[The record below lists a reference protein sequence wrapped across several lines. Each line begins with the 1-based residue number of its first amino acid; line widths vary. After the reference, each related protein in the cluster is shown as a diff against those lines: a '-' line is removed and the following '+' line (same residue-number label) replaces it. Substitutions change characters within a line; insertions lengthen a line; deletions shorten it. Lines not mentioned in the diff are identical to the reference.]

1 MLYGTQDAMDPSL
14 IVIAGPFAKETRIPL
29 LGDEVSIGR
38 DIANAVSIA
47 SNSVSRRHCC
57 IRRRA
62 QSFIIHDLGS
72 RNGTFVNGVPVRER
86 ILNNGDMIM
95 IGDAYFRCIMPT
107 ADGGRAEHPV
117 TFEEND
123 LSDCPTISLRCKD
136 SPPQTSTGAPPS
148 DRVLHDLHALV
159 SIATHIGSIQKAD
172 SLQWQLLGMIFDV
185 IPAERGA
192 ILLGD
197 DVAQGISSAITWD
210 KQSGPKQLV
219 RVSRT
224 VVGQVLRD
232 SAALLVNSASTDRSL
247 KEAESLVG
255 AKVQS
260 ILCAPLTS
268 ARKAVGAIYL
278 DSRNPDIRFDE
289 GHLELLTSIAGMAAM
304 ALANLQRIE
313 HLQKEAQRL
322 QAALDGEHNIVGE
335 SIATRKLLLL
345 IAKVAQAESTVLLYG
360 ESGTGKELAA
370 RAIHR
375 ASNRRDGPFM
385 AINCA
390 AIPEALL
397 ESELFGYEKGAF
409 TGAVAQKKGQI
420 EIANGGSLFLDEIG
434 ELAPGLQAKL
444 LRVLQEREF
453 TRVGGSRPVPV
464 NLRVIAATNRD
475 LGAAVKAGT
484 FRQDLYYRLN
494 VVSILLPPLRD
505 RRDDIPLLASYF
517 AAKCGAK
524 CKRRVSGIS
533 PEAQRYL
540 HQYHWPGNIR
550 ELENTVER
558 AVVLGSSEV
567 IVAEDLPESVLEQ
580 SALTSEATPTTF
592 QSAVLHLKKQLIM
605 NAVKEAGGNYTQ
617 AAKSLGLEPHY
628 LHRLMRNLDIKSSLP
643 AQS

>member
-1 MLYGTQDAMDPSL
+1 MHPSL
-14 IVIAGPFAKETRIPL
+14 IVIAGPLAKDTDIPL
-29 LGDEVSIGR
+29 LADEVSIGR
-38 DIANAVSIA
+38 DITNAVAIA
-47 SNSVSRRHCC
+47 SNSVSRRHCR
-57 IRRRA
+57 IRRHA
-62 QSFIIHDLGS
+62 GSLTLYDLGS

-86 ILNNGDMIM
+86 VLKDGDVLT
-95 IGDAYFRCIMPT
+95 IGDAYFRCVVP
-107 ADGGRAEHPV
+107 ASNEHGAEHPV
-117 TFEEND
+117 TFEEGN
-123 LSDCPTISLRCKD
+123 LSDCRTVSLRREAT
-136 SPPQTSTGAPPS
+136 SPPTLPDAPPS
-148 DRVLHDLHALV
+148 DRIFRDLRSLV
-159 SIATHIGSIQKAD
+159 SIATRIGSIPD
-172 SLQWQLLGMIFDV
+172 SESLQWQLLGMILDV

-197 DVAQGISSAITWD
+197 NIPEDISSAATWD
-210 KQSGPKQLV
+210 KQAGPRQPV

-224 VVGQVLRD
+224 VVRQVLRD
-232 SAALLVNSASTDRSL
+232 STALLVNNASLDRSL
-247 KEAESLVG
+247 REAESLVG
-255 AKVQS
+255 AQVHS

-268 ARKAVGAIYL
+268 SRKTFGAIYL
-278 DSRNPDIRFDE
+278 DSRNPSSRFDE
-289 GHLELLTSIAGMAAM
+289 GHLKLLTSIAGMAAM

-322 QAALDGEHNIVGE
+322 QTALDGEHNIVGE

-345 IAKVAQAESTVLLYG
+345 ITKVAQSDSTVLLYG

-375 ASNRRDGPFM
+375 SSHRREGPFL

-434 ELAPGLQAKL
+434 ELAPALQAKL

-464 NLRVIAATNRD
+464 DLRVIAATNRD

-494 VVSILLPPLRD
+494 VVSITLPALRD

-517 AAKCGAK
+517 AAKFSAK
-524 CKRRVSGIS
+524 CKRHVAGIS
-533 PEAQRYL
+533 PEAQRSLQHYD
-540 HQYHWPGNIR
+540 WPGNIR
-550 ELENTVER
+550 ELENTIER
-558 AVVLGSSEV
+558 AVVLGSSELIV
-567 IVAEDLPESVLEQ
+567 IEDLPESVLEQ
-580 SALTSEATPTTF
+580 AALTSEATSTTF
-592 QSAVLHLKKQLIM
+592 QSAVLQLKKQLII

-617 AAKSLGLEPHY
+617 AAKSLGLEAHY
-628 LHRLMRNLDIKSSLP
+628 LHRLMRNLDIKSSLA
-643 AQS
+643 AQP

>member
-1 MLYGTQDAMDPSL
+1 MHPNL
-14 IVIAGPFAKETRIPL
+14 IAIAGPLPKDTSVPL
-29 LGDEVSIGR
+29 LDDEVSIGR
-38 DIANAVSIA
+38 DITNAVSIA

-57 IRRRA
+57 IRRHA
-62 QSFIIHDLGS
+62 GSVTIHDLGS

-86 ILNNGDMIM
+86 VLNDGDMIT

-107 ADGGRAEHPV
+107 AGERGAEHPV
-117 TFEEND
+117 RFEEND
-123 LSDCPTISLRCKD
+123 LKDCLTVSLRRED
-136 SPPQTSTGAPPS
+136 NQPQASPGAPPG
-148 DRVLHDLHALV
+148 DRVFGDLCALLN
-159 SIATHIGSIQKAD
+159 IATHIGSISEAD
-172 SLQWQLLGMIFDV
+172 SLEWQLLGMIFDV

-192 ILLGD
+192 ILLGED
-197 DVAQGISSAITWD
+197 IAQDISSAVTWD
-210 KQSGPKQLV
+210 KQSGPKQPV

-224 VVGQVLRD
+224 VLRHVLRD
-232 SAALLVNSASTDRSL
+232 SAALLVNNASADRAL
-247 KEAESLVG
+247 REAESLVG
-255 AKVQS
+255 AQVHS
-260 ILCAPLTS
+260 ILCAPLAS
-268 ARKAVGAIYL
+268 SRKTFGAIYL
-278 DSRNPDIRFDE
+278 DSRNPSSRFDE
-289 GHLELLTSIAGMAAM
+289 GHLKLLTSIAGMAAM

-313 HLQKEAQRL
+313 HLKKEAQRL

-345 IAKVAQAESTVLLYG
+345 IAKVAQSDSTVLLYG

-375 ASNRRDGPFM
+375 ASDRRDGPFL

-434 ELAPGLQAKL
+434 ELAAGMQAKL
-444 LRVLQEREF
+444 LRVIQEREF

-475 LGAAVKAGT
+475 LNAAVKAGT

-494 VVSILLPPLRD
+494 VVSITLPSLRD

-517 AAKCGAK
+517 AAKCGVR

-533 PEAQRYL
+533 PEAQRCL
-540 HQYHWPGNIR
+540 QQYDWPGNIR
-550 ELENTVER
+550 ELENTIER
-558 AVVLGSSEV
+558 AIVLGSSEV
-567 IVAEDLPESVLEQ
+567 IVVEDLPESVLEQ

-592 QSAVLHLKKQLIM
+592 QAAVLQLKKQLII

-617 AAKSLGLEPHY
+617 AAKRLGLEPHY
-628 LHRLMRNLDIKSSLP
+628 LHRLMRNLEIKPSMA